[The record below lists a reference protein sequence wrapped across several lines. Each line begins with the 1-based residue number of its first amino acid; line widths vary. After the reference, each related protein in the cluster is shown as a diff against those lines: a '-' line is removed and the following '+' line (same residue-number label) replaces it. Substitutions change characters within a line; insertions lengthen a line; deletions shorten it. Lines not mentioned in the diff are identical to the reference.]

1 MTPNPLLRKTCDF
14 CSLKPLV
21 CELVCMCV
29 CVVRVCVEWG
39 GGGRGRAK
47 TPVASSLDTAEKLLP
62 TELYFMVERL
72 RLYLV

>member
-1 MTPNPLLRKTCDF
+1 MW
-14 CSLKPLV
+14 SGV
-21 CELVCMCV
+21 
-29 CVVRVCVEWG
+29 

-62 TELYFMVERL
+62 TELYFMVEHL